1 MKRIIS
7 ILLTLLLCLTVAPAL
22 PTAEAAS
29 DVTVNAANFPD
40 AVFRSYVSAN
50 CDADRNGVLSASEI
64 AAVTEIDVHSMD
76 VSSLRGV
83 ERFPALENLNCNG
96 NRLTELDL
104 SKNTALNRLSCGSN
118 ELTSLDLRANT
129 ALKILYCFGNQ
140 LTALDLGDNRVI
152 TDLHCQNNALPSL
165 DVSRN
170 TALKVLDCGYN
181 RFTSLDVRANRSLET
196 IACLGNQLTVLDLS
210 NNEGLTYLDCSGNQ
224 LTALDI
230 SNNEGLEYLYC
241 SGNPLTILNV
251 TAHTA
256 LTQLRCAGNALT
268 ELDLTKNEA
277 LEYLDCSDN
286 ALTALALEE
295 NMHLYEL
302 HCGGN
307 PMETLELCDHAE
319 LMTLDVSDTPTMKS
333 LDCDSNE
340 LTSLDISGC
349 PALETLSCLNNE
361 LTSLDIGGC
370 PALIILDCQK
380 NALTSLDIGGC
391 PALHALDCGN
401 NALTSL
407 DVTCCPALDTL
418 ECGSNQLTKLD
429 VSGNPKLENF
439 CCDNNRLTKLD
450 LSENPDLMYLNC
462 QNNRLTKLDLSHNR
476 SMWWV
481 LCDGNDINALDI
493 SANAPLLDAYLKGDR
508 EECHDN
514 GDYVKYTYD
523 YAWVPN
529 VLSVDF
535 DTVIYTESTAP
546 VITTQPH
553 DITAKIGDTAVF
565 KVAATGNDL
574 TYQWQ
579 YYTGS
584 KWVDS
589 GLTGNKTAAQKV
601 PVTAAR
607 NGQQYRCV
615 VSNGATGVSVFST
628 AVKLYAKIN
637 ITAQPKDI
645 AAKVGETAKFT
656 VTATGAGLKYQW
668 QYYTGSKWA
677 NSGMTGN
684 KTAALSVPV
693 TVARNGQKYRCV
705 ITDANGKTATSNAA
719 KLTAKPAITTQP
731 ADKSAKV
738 GETVKFTVKAEGVN
752 ITYRWQYRT
761 SSTGTWKNSGA
772 TGCSTA
778 TLSIE
783 ATAARNGY
791 QYRCVVEDANGNKA
805 ISNAATLTI
814 KPAITTQPKSAT
826 AAAGATVNFTVKA
839 TGAGLTYRW
848 QYKAPDGTW
857 KNSGA
862 TGYNT
867 ATLTV
872 KPTAG
877 MNGYQYRCVIVDAN
891 GTKLI
896 SSAAT
901 LTVK

>member
-1 MKRIIS
+1 MKRIYS
-7 ILLTLLLCLTVAPAL
+7 ILLGLVLCLGLFLAL
-22 PTAEAAS
+22 PTAEAAD

-40 AVFRSYVSAN
+40 ANFRSYVSAN
-50 CDADRNGVLSASEI
+50 CDTDGDGFLSDSEI
-64 AAVTEIDVHSMD
+64 AAVTSISVSNKSI
-76 VSSLRGV
+76 SSLRGV
-83 ERFPALENLNCNG
+83 EFF
-96 NRLTELDL
+96 
-104 SKNTALNRLSCGSN
+104 
-118 ELTSLDLRANT
+118 TSLQELRC
-129 ALKILYCFGNQ
+129 LGNQ
-140 LTALDLGDNRVI
+140 LTALDVSKNTELKYLACGD
-152 TDLHCQNNALPSL
+152 
-165 DVSRN
+165 
-170 TALKVLDCGYN
+170 
-181 RFTSLDVRANRSLET
+181 
-196 IACLGNQLTVLDLS
+196 
-210 NNEGLTYLDCSGNQ
+210 NQ
-224 LTALDI
+224 LTALDV
-230 SNNEGLEYLYC
+230 SFNSKLEQLFCYNNRLTSLDVSTHTKLWLLDVNGNTSLTKLVCGRCSLKSLNLTGCAALQELYC
-241 SGNPLTILNV
+241 HDNQ
-251 TAHTA
+251 
-256 LTQLRCAGNALT
+256 LTQLSVSSCPAL
-268 ELDLTKNEA
+268 K
-277 LEYLDCSDN
+277 YLDCEGNKLTSLITRAN
-286 ALTALALEE
+286 TALENLICSSNQLTALDVSNNTALLA
-295 NMHLYEL
+295 LY
-302 HCGGN
+302 
-307 PMETLELCDHAE
+307 CDSNSLTA
-319 LMTLDVSDTPTMKS
+319 LDLSSNTVLKYLRCARNNLATLDVSGNAALEELYCRYNQLTALDVSQNTALKQ
-333 LDCDSNE
+333 LDCYSNQ
-340 LTSLDISGC
+340 LTSLDIRANTMLKTVYCTDNQLTTLDVSGC
-349 PALETLSCLNNE
+349 TALESLNCDVNQLTQLTLGELTTLKTLSC
-361 LTSLDIGGC
+361 
-370 PALIILDCQK
+370 
-380 NALTSLDIGGC
+380 
-391 PALHALDCGN
+391 
-401 NALTSL
+401 
-407 DVTCCPALDTL
+407 VT
-418 ECGSNQLTKLD
+418 NQLQKLD
-429 VSGNPKLENF
+429 VSGCSALDTLF
-439 CCDNNRLTKLD
+439 CYDNALTNLGVSGCATLRGLYCYD
-450 LSENPDLMYLNC
+450 NA
-462 QNNRLTKLDLSHNR
+462 LTN
-476 SMWWV
+476 
-481 LCDGNDINALDI
+481 LDI
-493 SANAPLLDAYLKGDR
+493 SGCSALTTLRCYDNQLAELNISASSALCDIYLNGDR
-508 EECHDN
+508 SAMETHWEYVIDN
-514 GDYVKYTYD
+514 VGR
-523 YAWVPN
+523 
-529 VLSVDF
+529 LSVDK
-535 DTVIYTESTAP
+535 TTAVITESTAP
-546 VITTQPH
+546 TITTQPH
-553 DITAKIGDTAVF
+553 DITAKIGDTALF
-565 KVAATGNDL
+565 KVVATGNDL

-584 KWVDS
+584 KWTNS
-589 GLTGNKTAAQKV
+589 GLTGNKTAALKV
-601 PVTAAR
+601 AVTAAR

-615 VSNGATGVSVFST
+615 ITDANGASVTST

-645 AAKVGETAKFT
+645 AAKVGDTAKFT

-719 KLTAKPAITTQP
+719 TLTAKPAITTQP

-738 GETVKFTVKAEGVN
+738 GETVKFTVAAAGVN